1 MQEGLST
8 RARIAILIYSMTN
21 AVLFGIGIVTVL
33 NVPSLAAHLWIG
45 IPVVVGLSLLL
56 AVPIAWFI
64 APRLRARYWRRR
76 EEAEITR
83 DVAGAERAG
92 LPRTSVR
99 QRMEGNSATGIGTF
113 GARSTAARLSSLPRS
128 IIQ

>member
-21 AVLFGIGIVTVL
+21 AVLFGVGIVIVL

-45 IPVVVGLSLLL
+45 IPVVVGLSLSL

-83 DVAGAERAG
+83 DVAGAKRAG
-92 LPRTSVR
+92 LPR
-99 QRMEGNSATGIGTF
+99 
-113 GARSTAARLSSLPRS
+113 
-128 IIQ
+128 

>member
-1 MQEGLST
+1 MQETPLST
-8 RARIAILIYSMTN
+8 RARIAILIYSMAN

-33 NVPSLAAHLWIG
+33 SVPSLAAHAWIG
-45 IPVVVGLSLLL
+45 IPVVVVLSLLL

-92 LPRTSVR
+92 LPR
-99 QRMEGNSATGIGTF
+99 QA
-113 GARSTAARLSSLPRS
+113 
-128 IIQ
+128 

>member
-1 MQEGLST
+1 MLESILST

-21 AVLFGIGIVTVL
+21 AVLFGVGIVTVL

-45 IPVVVGLSLLL
+45 IPVVVLLSFLL

-76 EEAEITR
+76 EEADIR
-83 DVAGAERAG
+83 KDVGYPAAGR
-92 LPRTSVR
+92 SV
-99 QRMEGNSATGIGTF
+99 
-113 GARSTAARLSSLPRS
+113 
-128 IIQ
+128 

>member
-33 NVPSLAAHLWIG
+33 NVPSLTTHLWIG
-45 IPVVVGLSLLL
+45 IPFVVGLSLLL

-83 DVAGAERAG
+83 DVASAERTG
-92 LPRTSVR
+92 LPR
-99 QRMEGNSATGIGTF
+99 
-113 GARSTAARLSSLPRS
+113 
-128 IIQ
+128 